1 MTLLQRDLFN
11 SPYSGVFCATNDSLT
26 FIPPGIPSDDMEA
39 ISEALGTR
47 IEVVTIGGSSV
58 LGTLIAMN
66 SKGILVS
73 NLITTMESDKIEAI
87 ASDIGLNFGVL
98 SERSNAIGNNF
109 LINDRGGFCNERLT
123 PRSKTSAEEIL
134 EIKIESRSFN
144 RMDTLGMI
152 GCVTN
157 KGGLCHPEISDEEKG
172 IMEKVLEVPVMEGTV
187 NFGMPLVGAGVISST
202 NGAVCG
208 RQSTGVELGR
218 VEEALRLF

>member
-26 FIPPGIPSDDMEA
+26 FIPPGIPRDDMEA

-123 PRSKTSAEEIL
+123 NRSKTSAEEIL
-134 EIKIESRSFN
+134 EIKIESRSLN

-172 IMEKVLEVPVMEGTV
+172 IMEKVLEIPVMEGTV

>member
-47 IEVVTIGGSSV
+47 IEVITIGGSSV

-123 PRSKTSAEEIL
+123 PRSKTSAEEVL

>member
-58 LGTLIAMN
+58 IGTLIAMN
-66 SKGILVS
+66 SNGILVS

-87 ASDIGLNFGVL
+87 ASDLGLNFGVL

-123 PRSKTSAEEIL
+123 SRSKKSAEEIL
-134 EIKIESRSFN
+134 EIKIESCSLN
-144 RMDTLGMI
+144 GMDTLGMI

-157 KGGLCHPEISDEEKG
+157 KGGLCHPEISDKEKEV
-172 IMEKVLEVPVMEGTV
+172 MEQILEVPVMEGTV

>member
-26 FIPPGIPSDDMEA
+26 FIPPGIPRDDMEA

-123 PRSKTSAEEIL
+123 NRSKTSAEEVL
-134 EIKIESRSFN
+134 EIKIESRSLN

-172 IMEKVLEVPVMEGTV
+172 IMEKVLEIPVMEGTV

>member
-11 SPYSGVFCATNDSLT
+11 SPYSGVFCATNDLLT

-87 ASDIGLNFGVL
+87 ASDMGLNFGVL

-123 PRSKTSAEEIL
+123 SRSKTSAEEVL
-134 EIKIESRSFN
+134 EIKIESRSLN

>member
-11 SPYSGVFCATNDSLT
+11 SPYAGVFGATNDLLT

-123 PRSKTSAEEIL
+123 SRSKTSAEEVL
-134 EIKIESRSFN
+134 EIKIESRSLN